1 MSENARANTE
11 RGDKE
16 QEPIV
21 KHQVAQKTS
30 EMGTKGKRG
39 KKKNP
44 AKLNVLRGSSED
56 FGSLHFAQVPEA
68 GVIESEFEQ
77 GNNAH
82 FENGGHPGGQLGTD
96 SGLQTIIEAWPMLSA
111 ETIQMIVAMVQ
122 QQTGNPG

>member
-56 FGSLHFAQVPEA
+56 FESLRSDQVPEA
-68 GVIESEFEQ
+68 GVEP
-77 GNNAH
+77 AH
-82 FENGGHPGGQLGTD
+82 GITH
-96 SGLQTIIEAWPMLSA
+96 
-111 ETIQMIVAMVQ
+111 
-122 QQTGNPG
+122 TGF